1 MIPMIPTGENIF
13 SDGTELPGRTMVVDS
28 SAKVNCFANV
38 LLRANFAIDT
48 IEAMV

>member
-1 MIPMIPTGENIF
+1 MIPMIPAGENIL
-13 SDGTELPGRTMVVDS
+13 SDGTEIPGRTMVVDS
-28 SAKVNCFANV
+28 SKVTCFANV